1 MAYKVRI
8 DTSAYK
14 DRKCS
19 QKNWEPGTL
28 NDFMHA
34 INGWSIRENN
44 LRELNW
50 RISYLGSW
58 APYQASGDNYPIYKA
73 WLERN
78 DEKKNYVKFWD
89 NMCEFE
95 RKMPVQMYGFA
106 QGHFDI
112 DKVIKEVRENGS
124 AKIPFSWYYD
134 IRQSGYKN
142 MKDCFIEIIKV

>member
-58 APYQASGDNYPIYKA
+58 APYQGVPQSNAYFEFTSFENDN
-73 WLERN
+73 L
-78 DEKKNYVKFWD
+78 
-89 NMCEFE
+89 
-95 RKMPVQMYGFA
+95 
-106 QGHFDI
+106 
-112 DKVIKEVRENGS
+112 
-124 AKIPFSWYYD
+124 
-134 IRQSGYKN
+134 
-142 MKDCFIEIIKV
+142 

>member
-58 APYQASGDNYPIYKA
+58 APYQASGDNYPIYKT

-78 DEKKNYVKFWD
+78 DEKKNYIKFWD

-95 RKMPVQMYGFA
+95 RRLPVAMYGFS
-106 QGHFDI
+106 QGYFDI
-112 DKVIKEVRENGS
+112 DKKIEELKKNGVVR
-124 AKIPFSWYYD
+124 IPFKSYYD
-134 IRQSGYKN
+134 TRQYLKN
-142 MKDCFIEIIKV
+142 MDGCFIEITKV